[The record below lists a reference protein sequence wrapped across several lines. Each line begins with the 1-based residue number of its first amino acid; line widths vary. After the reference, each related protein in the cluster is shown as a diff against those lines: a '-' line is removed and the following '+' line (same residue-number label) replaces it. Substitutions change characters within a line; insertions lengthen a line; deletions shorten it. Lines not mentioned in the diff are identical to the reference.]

1 MMWAVANNAT
11 ASSLS
16 PQQVC
21 DCATKQCCQGGWPDW
36 AFSYVLNNGGI
47 TSNKNYPY
55 QAYDSATCL
64 LDTSMPSVAQITG
77 WELVPA
83 FNAMALMKAVSMQPV
98 VAFISASTSD
108 FAMYKSR
115 DVLRIYDGVCLT
127 EVNHAVVVVGFN
139 YTGPDLK
146 GSYWIIK
153 NSWYTTWGD
162 RGYMYLAM
170 TPDVRGKC
178 GILSIPAMYPVYY
191 PSGPQPA
198 RFCSD
203 TRGKWNINKVDDLSS
218 SLFSSALS
226 TDSSS
231 TTTLTTSTTITTSST
246 IVMLASVTG
255 TSTDAS
261 SLLINSTTK
270 SASQITACA
279 GIINP
284 CGGGSC
290 YMLGGIARC
299 DCGLLS
305 NMVEVMGVPTS
316 KCAPQNPCTNSP
328 VNPCRGGT
336 CMDVGDGTYTCT
348 CASGYAIGTAV
359 DGSTTCLPAAGL
371 TKSYVTLPGD
381 NCTLVATEF
390 GISTTTLSALNPF
403 INCSVTEYLPPGVGL
418 TVSRALTATSTFC
431 TSTYTV
437 QPSDTCNSI
446 AHLFFGGSL
455 TALDNLNPG
464 LTCNRLFKS
473 QQICLKADSSS
484 STTSGPQCGQSV
496 AVVMGDTCA
505 SVSIKYM
512 ISSSTFSSLN
522 PGLNCD
528 SPLLVGSYVC
538 VAPKSSDTTINC
550 TGWYRVMQG
559 DTCPSIWN
567 GANLTMSMFQA
578 INPGIQCQAPYLVV
592 GQQVCIDSPVLTTMQ
607 RAPNTSYSIYTVR
620 PNDTLST
627 ISSLFL
633 PRCTPTSVSPE
644 SIAAQNYIS
653 DLSAPLAPGT
663 KLIIPCIGRIGMVD
677 CGCAAS
683 IPVCGSDF
691 VSYPSYCDALCN
703 FALPALPD
711 SFCTGAC
718 GPACQ
723 GRMGLAPVP
732 NSGCTNAICP
742 YPSWAPAESIDCAK
756 VVDTSS
762 GPCCSYRENT
772 CKQQC
777 TLTAAGLG
785 GTVAQRNSSYNDCY
799 SQCMCCQA
807 TGCGGATCKAPSA
820 CWNARPR
827 KCVFVNYSYVW
838 NCTWFP
844 AGNPLP

>member
-1 MMWAVANNAT
+1 
-11 ASSLS
+11 
-16 PQQVC
+16 
-21 DCATKQCCQGGWPDW
+21 
-36 AFSYVLNNGGI
+36 
-47 TSNKNYPY
+47 
-55 QAYDSATCL
+55 
-64 LDTSMPSVAQITG
+64 
-77 WELVPA
+77 
-83 FNAMALMKAVSMQPV
+83 
-98 VAFISASTSD
+98 
-108 FAMYKSR
+108 
-115 DVLRIYDGVCLT
+115 
-127 EVNHAVVVVGFN
+127 
-139 YTGPDLK
+139 
-146 GSYWIIK
+146 
-153 NSWYTTWGD
+153 
-162 RGYMYLAM
+162 
-170 TPDVRGKC
+170 
-178 GILSIPAMYPVYY
+178 
-191 PSGPQPA
+191 
-198 RFCSD
+198 
-203 TRGKWNINKVDDLSS
+203 
-218 SLFSSALS
+218 
-226 TDSSS
+226 
-231 TTTLTTSTTITTSST
+231 
-246 IVMLASVTG
+246 
-255 TSTDAS
+255 
-261 SLLINSTTK
+261 
-270 SASQITACA
+270 
-279 GIINP
+279 
-284 CGGGSC
+284 
-290 YMLGGIARC
+290 
-299 DCGLLS
+299 
-305 NMVEVMGVPTS
+305 MGVPTS

-538 VAPKSSDTTINC
+538 VAPKSSDTAISCTGWYWQGVLPLLFSHLCLVLPPHPPSGRPQTTINC

-578 INPGIQCQAPYLVV
+578 IQPGHSGEPSTWAFSFHVAHSIHDIRQSSLRLSLARMCFVDHLTIHPRAALTAAIFHTFPSLRIHCQPASLFSFTPSIASLLTSPSFTVLPCSPTPPLFHCCSARRPIWWW

-711 SFCTGAC
+711 SFCTGHVDPHARVVWALPRFLT
-718 GPACQ
+718 PA
-723 GRMGLAPVP
+723 APM
-732 NSGCTNAICP
+732 P
-742 YPSWAPAESIDCAK
+742 Y
-756 VVDTSS
+756 
-762 GPCCSYRENT
+762 
-772 CKQQC
+772 
-777 TLTAAGLG
+777 
-785 GTVAQRNSSYNDCY
+785 
-799 SQCMCCQA
+799 
-807 TGCGGATCKAPSA
+807 
-820 CWNARPR
+820 ARI
-827 KCVFVNYSYVW
+827 
-838 NCTWFP
+838 P
-844 AGNPLP
+844 AGHRQSQ